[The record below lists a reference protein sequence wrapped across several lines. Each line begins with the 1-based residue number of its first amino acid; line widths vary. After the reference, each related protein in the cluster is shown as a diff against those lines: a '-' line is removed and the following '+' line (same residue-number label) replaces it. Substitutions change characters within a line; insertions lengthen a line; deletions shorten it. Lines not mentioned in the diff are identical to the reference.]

1 MAELSGADISE
12 WQGVVDWDTLNA
24 NANFVFI
31 RSSFGTARKDLQF
44 DRNQAEA
51 RRVRAA
57 AGPLGIGYY
66 YYAYPVQIDAV
77 TSADF
82 FVKNLGGLQDTE
94 VLVLDLE
101 GDVGPDP
108 VGWSLAFLKRV
119 EMTTTVKPLIY
130 LNQSLLHGYDWSPVI
145 ANDNGLWLAVYDSN
159 KETTPAPEP
168 WPFVAVKQWTN
179 VDHVPGIPN
188 QVDGD
193 TFFGG
198 FDAWNAYGYKSQAV
212 PVPTPPAP
220 PQLPPPPVVVPT
232 PPTVTPIETPAPPTA
247 PSGEPAPGSSPG
259 VTPPTSVEPP
269 ATVNPDP
276 SSVPFWS
283 TTVGRLLIGAAITVL
298 TPIVMSLQNFQTND
312 LGLATFILGTVT
324 VLTGVK
330 DFLNS
335 EIRNTPNSRH

>member
-1 MAELSGADISE
+1 MANLYGIDCSE
-12 WQGVVDWDTLNA
+12 WQGVVDWDALNSV
-24 NANFVFI
+24 ANFVFI
-31 RSSFGTARKDLQF
+31 RASFGTARKDLQF
-44 DRNQAEA
+44 DRNQAQA

-66 YYAYPVQIDAV
+66 YYAYPAQIDAV
-77 TSADF
+77 TSADY

-94 VLVLDLE
+94 VLALDLE

-108 VGWSLAFLKRV
+108 VGWSLAFLQRV
-119 EMTTTVKPLIY
+119 EMLTTVKPMLY

-145 ANDNGLWLAVYDSN
+145 QNDNGLWLAVYDSD
-159 KETTPAPEP
+159 KEGVPASEP

-179 VDHVPGIPN
+179 VDHVAGMSN

-198 FDAWNAYGYKSQAV
+198 FDAWGAYGYKSQAV
-212 PVPTPPAP
+212 PAPAPPAAPPTPPAP
-220 PQLPPPPVVVPT
+220 VAPPT
-232 PPTVTPIETPAPPTA
+232 PPIVTPIETPAPPAA
-247 PSGEPAPGSSPG
+247 PTEAPAPGSSPV
-259 VTPPTSVEPP
+259 VTLPVSAVPP
-269 ATVNPDP
+269 ATPDP
-276 SSVPFWS
+276 SPVPFWG

-312 LGLATFILGTVT
+312 LGLATFILGAVT
-324 VLTGVK
+324 VLTGIK

-335 EIRNTPNSRH
+335 EIRNTPNSKN